1 MEIQKLQ
8 LKDGATNAK
17 GLTVIIDVFRAFSV
31 ECYLVSNG
39 AKAIYPVAT
48 VEEAIEW
55 KKFENDVILIGERH
69 EKICEGFDFG
79 NSPTHIFNVDFS
91 GKTIVH
97 TTSSGTLGINL
108 AKNADEI
115 ITGSFVNAKAIAQYI
130 RMKNP
135 AKVSLVAMGYEG
147 LRPTQEDDFC
157 ADYIE
162 NELLGRP
169 SDFSKMVDLIRVGDG
184 ARLLDPKN
192 EAHSPSTDFD
202 LCLSLNRF
210 NFVLK
215 ISKDDHNRRIV
226 EKVEL

>member
-8 LKDGATNAK
+8 LKEGARNAK

-31 ECYLVSNG
+31 ECYLVNNG

-48 VEEAIEW
+48 VEEALEW
-55 KKFENDVILIGERH
+55 KKIDSDVVLIGERH
-69 EKICEGFDFG
+69 EKMCHGFNFG
-79 NSPTHIFNVDFS
+79 NSPTHIQNVDFT

-97 TTSSGTLGINL
+97 TTSSGTLGIDL
-108 AKNADEI
+108 ATNADEI

-130 RMKNP
+130 IKKKP
-135 AKVSLVAMGYEG
+135 ARVSLVAMGYEG
-147 LRPTQEDDFC
+147 LRTTQEDDFC

-162 NELLGRP
+162 NELCGLP
-169 SDFSKMVDLIRVGDG
+169 SDFSKMVDIIRVGDG
-184 ARLLDPKN
+184 ARLLDPRN

-210 NFVLK
+210 SFVLK
-215 ISKDDHNRRIV
+215 ISKDDQHRRIV
-226 EKVEL
+226 EKIEL